1 MEIQTC
7 ISLFGNPSPRW
18 MGNGGYSSEEGIS
31 PIRAEILHVGILVE
45 ARYLLET
52 QPLGV
57 AAELKSRGHL
67 VTVIVPESH
76 AYDTKDTG
84 WLDGMD
90 LMISRGRSP
99 GLLCLLHFAE
109 AQGIATINRRAAIG
123 SISDRAETAVTLLA
137 AGVPTPP
144 AYVGPVRE
152 LARRIPA
159 DHYPVILKPVS
170 RGSGRGSQVVRSA
183 LELARISWP
192 EPGALAQRFIP
203 GYGYDL
209 KLHVIGR
216 EVWASRKPS
225 ALSVPPA
232 PGDGPHAAEPG
243 AHRIFTTP
251 AMEKLARWCGEL
263 FGLEYYGVNC
273 IETPDGPA
281 VIGIDEFPDYA
292 EVDGANERLADFAL
306 RCAKRKKR

>member
-1 MEIQTC
+1 MEIQTS

-18 MGNGGYSSEEGIS
+18 MGQGGSTSEGEIS
-31 PIRAEILHVGILVE
+31 PVTAERLHVGILVE
-45 ARYLLET
+45 ARYLLES

-57 AAELKSRGHL
+57 AAELKARGHK

-76 AYDTKDTG
+76 AYDTNDIG

-90 LMISRGRSP
+90 LMISRGRSAE
-99 GLLCLLHFAE
+99 LLCLLHFAE

-123 SISDRAETAVTLLA
+123 SVSNRAETAVTLLS

-152 LARRIPA
+152 LAKRIPA
-159 DHYPVILKPVS
+159 DDYPVILKPVF
-170 RGSGRGSQVVRSA
+170 RGGGRGSQVVRSA

-203 GYGYDL
+203 GDGYDL
-209 KLHVIGR
+209 ELYVIGR
-216 EVWASRKPS
+216 DVWALRKPS
-225 ALSVPPA
+225 PLVVPPL
-232 PGDGPHAAEPG
+232 PDGGPG
-243 AHRIFTTP
+243 AAGPVASLIFPTP
-251 AMEKLARWCGEL
+251 AMEDLARGCGEL

-273 IETPDGPA
+273 IETPDGPI
-281 VIGIDEFPDYA
+281 VTGVDEFPDYTGI
-292 EVDGANERLADFAL
+292 DGANERLADFAL
-306 RCAKRKKR
+306 RCARRKKR